1 MSKSKYNKNSAH
13 KLGWKPEWFG
23 HNTFDKTL
31 VQKIAKWQKSRGLTS
46 DGLCGSGTYR
56 RILTERIQ
64 NIDDYEPNLIPGKD
78 ESFIVHMGN
87 FIPINWD
94 KVVLWSEEKG
104 LKLEKGF
111 TPYTKKR
118 EINMFMNHWDV
129 CLNSK
134 TCNRV
139 LEKRGISVHF
149 LLDNDGTIY
158 QTMDMNHAAWH
169 AGSRTLNHSTVGIEI
184 SNAYDLK
191 WQSWYEKKGFGKR
204 PVVEGE
210 FVHGKP
216 LKPFTGFYDVQI
228 EALKALWEAISRGL
242 NIPLTCPEDK
252 DGETLKTVSKEV
264 ASNKFKGFVNHYHA
278 TSRKIDCAGLDIK
291 SLLKE
296 I

>member
-1 MSKSKYNKNSAH
+1 MSKIKYNKNSAH

-23 HNTFDKTL
+23 HTAFDKVL
-31 VQKIAKWQKSRGLTS
+31 VQKIAKWQKRKGLTS

-64 NIDDYEPNLIPGKD
+64 NIDDYEPDLIPGKD

-87 FIPINWD
+87 FIPIEWD
-94 KVVLWSEEKG
+94 KVVLWSEDNG

-139 LEKRGISVHF
+139 LQKRGISVHF

-158 QTMDMNHAAWH
+158 QTMDMNDIAWH
-169 AGSRTLNHSTVGIEI
+169 AGNSNDYSIGVEI
-184 SNAYDLK
+184 SNAYYIDK
-191 WQSWYEKKGFGKR
+191 YDDWYIRNGLGKR
-204 PVVEGE
+204 PRWTGTVRGQELE
-210 FVHGKP
+210 EH
-216 LKPFTGFYDVQI
+216 LGFYDVQI
-228 EALKALWEAISRGL
+228 EACQALWKAVA
-242 NIPLTCPEDK
+242 NACDIPLRCPLENGTMVDK
-252 DGETLKTVSKEV
+252 LYSPALNGWEGFVHHFHV
-264 ASNKFKGFVNHYHA
+264 SNK
-278 TSRKIDCAGLDIK
+278 KIDCGGFD
-291 SLLKE
+291 LKKYLGR
-296 I
+296 